1 MTATREELVSY
12 IRQSA
17 EARGIDPDVAVAVA
31 NSEGL
36 NADPAEGWQSTIVK
50 DGVREPSYGP
60 FQLYMGGGLGNEF
73 AAQTGLDP
81 RDPETVFRQID
92 FSLDKAAEGGWSP
105 WYGARAIGLGSW
117 EGIGQAPDQT
127 PEARRAQY
135 GLGDRDPGNA
145 AEIIGAVSRGD
156 MTKDEAQKFVSEELL
171 EGIEGGSAYDQLQEG
186 DRDQASLGVSE
197 LRDLAALTQQPQQSM
212 PSFQSLSRYGPR
224 LSGGRPSA
232 TSGTQA
238 LKRMGVGSL
247 LSGNPLL
254 GMG

>member
-12 IRQSA
+12 IRQAA

-31 NSEGL
+31 ESEGL

-117 EGIGQAPDQT
+117 EGIGQAPEQT

-135 GLGDRDPGNA
+135 GLGDRGPGNA
-145 AEIIGAVSRGD
+145 AQVIGAVMRGD
-156 MTKDEAQKFVSEELL
+156 MTKDEAQTFVSEELL
-171 EGIEGGSAYDQLQEG
+171 EGLEGGSAYDQLQEG
-186 DRDQASLGVSE
+186 DRDQASLGMSG
-197 LRDLAALTQQPQQSM
+197 LMDLAALTQQEQPRA
-212 PSFQSLSRYGPR
+212 PRPRALARYGPR
-224 LSGGRPSA
+224 LAGQPSS
-232 TSGTQA
+232 TSGTEA

-247 LSGNPLL
+247 LNGNPLL